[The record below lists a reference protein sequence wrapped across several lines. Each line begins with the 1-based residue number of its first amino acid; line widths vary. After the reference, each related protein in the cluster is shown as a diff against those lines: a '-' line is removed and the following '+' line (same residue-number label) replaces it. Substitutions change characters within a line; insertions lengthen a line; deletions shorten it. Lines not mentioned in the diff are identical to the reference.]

1 MAIYLKILYFTLVL
15 CMELLFAFIIISMCS
30 NKNTTKAVVVILS
43 VFVMGTMFA
52 YLSYLAHL

>member
-30 NKNTTKAVVVILS
+30 KNTAKAVVVILF

>member
-15 CMELLFAFIIISMCS
+15 CMELLCAFIIISMCS
-30 NKNTTKAVVVILS
+30 NKNTAKAVVVILF

>member
-15 CMELLFAFIIISMCS
+15 CMELLCAFIIISMCS
-30 NKNTTKAVVVILS
+30 KNTAKAVAVILF

-52 YLSYLAHL
+52 YLFYLAHL